1 MENIEKFIERECEY
15 ILEYISNSGSIS
27 HVKENISE
35 AIKKYSLL
43 VLSEIF
49 ENGCGMIDEYA
60 SKDDLI
66 ENYEKVVKIL
76 NQ

>member
-1 MENIEKFIERECEY
+1 MENIEKFVEKEIDFIDELEWSNRY
-15 ILEYISNSGSIS
+15 IIK
-27 HVKENISE
+27 KEISE

-49 ENGCGMIDEYA
+49 ENGCGMVDEYA